1 MFTPGSFAKE
11 TSFVNSL
18 FKIAML
24 LAVAVLT
31 VGAPALAL
39 AASAE
44 KPAQGAESNDSA
56 KKPAPEAEVKAAPAP
71 SLSILAGAAFGA
83 GLVTIGAGYGI
94 GRIGSCAVES
104 MARQP
109 EVANNIQTAMLITA
123 AMIEGVALLA
133 VVGCLVN
140 VFLK

>member
-1 MFTPGSFAKE
+1 M
-11 TSFVNSL
+11 V
-18 FKIAML
+18 L
-24 LAVAVLT
+24 LAVVAS
-31 VGAPALAL
+31 PALLL
-39 AASAE
+39 AETPAAE
-44 KPAQGAESNDSA
+44 KPADA
-56 KKPAPEAEVKAAPAP
+56 KAVAAAPAANWN
-71 SLSILAGAAFGA
+71 ILAGAAFGA
-83 GLVTIGAGYGI
+83 GLVTLGAGYGI

-140 VFLK
+140 LLKS